1 MRKGRNYKKIK
12 LEKKW
17 KFQKNLK
24 FENLQKKNIG
34 VTYLLR
40 KVNNTP

>member
-24 FENLQKKNIG
+24 FENLQKKNIN
-34 VTYLLR
+34 LNKILI
-40 KVNNTP
+40 